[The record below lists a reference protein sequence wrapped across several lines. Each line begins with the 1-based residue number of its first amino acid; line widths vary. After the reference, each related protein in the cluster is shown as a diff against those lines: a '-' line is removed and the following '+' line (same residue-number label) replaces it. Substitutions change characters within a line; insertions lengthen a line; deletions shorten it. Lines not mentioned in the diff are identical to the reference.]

1 MKVTKQTT
9 YNWEAGINVSEQ
21 KTREFANYLLGLI
34 DNKPVKQPLPFEI
47 APKATTSKGTWYHA
61 KRYVEKL
68 TIDGK
73 TDWRLPTKEELNEI
87 YQSENDFTD
96 DYYWTS
102 TIGRLGDVWTQHMVS
117 GYQTDCVIEYSR
129 GYVRAVRSDMTVNR
143 SSTTSRFETGPK
155 KSEIQCR
162 WSEAQ
167 QYIENLTID
176 GKSGWRLPNM
186 EELNEIYLSDNDFE
200 KAWYWTST
208 TDGCGYVYSQ
218 HMRDGIQGCFG
229 GELYKEYYVR
239 VVRDLKAD

>member
-34 DNKPVKQPLPFEI
+34 DNKPVKQPLPFQV
-47 APKATTSKGTWYHA
+47 APRASTFKGTWDSA
-61 KRYVEKL
+61 KRYVEGL
-68 TIDGK
+68 NIDGN

-143 SSTTSRFETGPK
+143 SSTTSRFEIAPK
-155 KSEIQCR
+155 ESEIQRR
-162 WSEAQ
+162 WNDGS
-167 QYIENLTID
+167 QYVEKLIID

-186 EELNEIYLSDNDFE
+186 EELNEIYLSDNDFK
-200 KAWYWTST
+200 KAWYWSST
-208 TDGCGYVYSQ
+208 TDGRGYVYSQ
-218 HMRDGIQGCFG
+218 YMGNGIQGCFG

-239 VVRDLKAD
+239 AIRDLKAD